1 MRTRTLWLL
10 VGVVLVSI
18 LALGSAGA
26 LIVRMHTV
34 SAASGI
40 TGSNQ
45 QRPAIGVTHVFI
57 RSEAYQPS
65 NIQVP
70 VGTVITWTNR
80 DNVPHTV
87 TLAHVMQSTHDIWE
101 SGQLSPGES
110 FSYTFMSSGTFT
122 YYCSDHPSIM
132 AGVVTVM

>member
-10 VGVVLVSI
+10 VGVILVSL

-26 LIVRMHTV
+26 LIVRLHSV

-40 TGSNQ
+40 TGGDQ
-45 QRPAIGVTHVFI
+45 QRPAVGVTHVFI
-57 RSEAYQPS
+57 RNEAYQPS

-70 VGTVITWTNR
+70 VGTVVTWTNQ

-87 TLAHVMQSTHDIWE
+87 TLAHVMESTNDIWE
-101 SGQLSPGES
+101 SGQLSPGDS
-110 FSYTFMSSGTFT
+110 FSYTFTSRGTFT
-122 YYCSDHPSIM
+122 YYCSDHPSTM
-132 AGVVTVM
+132 AGVVTVI

>member
-1 MRTRTLWLL
+1 MRTRTLWLI

-26 LIVRMHTV
+26 LIIRMYSV
-34 SAASGI
+34 SAASSN
-40 TGSNQ
+40 TGGDQ
-45 QRPAIGVTHVFI
+45 QRPAVDVTHVFI
-57 RSEAYQPS
+57 RNEAYQPS

-70 VGTVITWTNR
+70 VGTVITWTNN
-80 DNVPHTV
+80 DNVTHTV
-87 TLAHVMQSTHDIWE
+87 TLAHVMQSTHDVWA

-110 FSYTFMSSGTFT
+110 FSYTFTSPGTFT

>member
-1 MRTRTLWLL
+1 MVRANT
-10 VGVVLVSI
+10 VSI

-45 QRPAIGVTHVFI
+45 QRPGVGVTRVFI

-70 VGTVITWTNR
+70 VGTVVTWTNR

-110 FSYTFMSSGTFT
+110 FSYTFTSRGTFT

-132 AGVVTVM
+132 TGVVMVM

>member
-40 TGSNQ
+40 TGGDQ
-45 QRPAIGVTHVFI
+45 QRPAVDVTHVFI
-57 RSEAYQPS
+57 RGEAYQPS
-65 NIQVP
+65 HIQVP
-70 VGTVITWTNR
+70 VGKVVTWINR
-80 DNVPHTV
+80 DSVPHTV
-87 TLAHVMQSTHDIWE
+87 TLAHIMQSTHDIWE

-110 FSYTFMSSGTFT
+110 FSYTFTSPGTFT
-122 YYCSDHPSIM
+122 YYCADHSSIM